1 MAFRK
6 SNLYLSLVN
15 SYIIDSPQ
23 PSSINYWW
31 NLGSLL
37 GLCLVI
43 QICTGIF
50 LAMHYSSNI
59 ELAFSSVEHIMRDV
73 QFGWLIRYMHA
84 NGASFFF
91 ICMYI
96 HIGKGLYYG
105 SYRSP
110 RILLW
115 TVGVI
120 IFILTIAAAFL
131 GYKNFNHSLAPPLE
145 GGAGPWNSPKL
156 YKNDNKKNKLNII
169 IQKRNYYKKYNISS
183 IKIYSLQ
190 KNNITDKSINK
201 VLEELNIKLL
211 KSWDNLEN
219 NLVRSNII
227 NTVKNK
233 AGIYIIINKINNKF
247 YIGSSKNRLYDRFSK
262 HLLNFHGSKLLEKA
276 VKLYGLNNF
285 IFGIIEFKELNYE
298 EHEIIIEEL
307 CFLETLYILILVPQ
321 YNILTEAY
329 SNKNY
334 KHLSL
339 SIEKIK
345 NSFTVERHKLLSKLQ
360 SDIKN
365 KWSEEHK
372 NKLIEIN
379 KIVSQSTKDKLSDK
393 SSSSP
398 LGGMGPWSNK
408 TISLYN
414 ENNLLLCNFKNISL
428 ASHYLCISE
437 KIVLRCL
444 NKGIIYVP
452 IIFLPYLNN
461 NFLSQNNYIKSF
473 INKNEL
479 LYINIRNKLSQKK
492 SGNIPFSWN
501 TKLFILNK

>member
-15 SYIIDSPQ
+15 SYVIDSPQ

-73 QFGWLIRYMHA
+73 QHGYLIRYMHA

-110 RILLW
+110 RIVLW
-115 TVGVI
+115 TVGVV
-120 IFILTIAAAFL
+120 IFVLTMAAAFL
-131 GYKNFNHSLAPPLE
+131 GYKNYN
-145 GGAGPWNSPKL
+145 NSPKL
-156 YKNDNKKNKLNII
+156 YKHDNNNKLNII
-169 IQKRNYYKKYNISS
+169 IQKRYYSKDNNYKKYNISI
-183 IKIYSLQ
+183 IKIYSLHSGPSPSFAGGSLQ
-190 KNNITDKSINK
+190 KKNYPTTDKSINE

-219 NLVRSNII
+219 NLVRNNIS

-247 YIGSSKNRLYDRFSK
+247 YIGSSINKLYNRFCR
-262 HLLNFHGSKLLEKA
+262 HLLNFNGNKLLEKA

-307 CFLETLYILILVPQ
+307 CFLETLYILTLVPK
-321 YNILTEAY
+321 YNILTETY

-334 KHLSL
+334 KHLLL

-345 NSFTVERHKLLSKLQ
+345 NSFTVERRKLLNKLQ
-360 SDIKN
+360 SDIKG
-365 KWSEEHK
+365 KWPEERK
-372 NKLIEIN
+372 N
-379 KIVSQSTKDKLSDK
+379 KLSDK
-393 SSSSP
+393 NSSVP
-398 LGGMGPWSNK
+398 LWGAEQWNSQI
-408 TISLYN
+408 ISLYN
-414 ENNLLLCNFKNISL
+414 ENHLLLCNFKNITL
-428 ASHYLCISE
+428 ASHYLCTSE
-437 KIVLRCL
+437 KTILRCL

-452 IIFLPYLNN
+452 TIFLPYLNN
-461 NFLSQNNYIKSF
+461 KFLSKNNYIKSF

-479 LYINIRNKLSQKK
+479 LYINKRIKLSQKK